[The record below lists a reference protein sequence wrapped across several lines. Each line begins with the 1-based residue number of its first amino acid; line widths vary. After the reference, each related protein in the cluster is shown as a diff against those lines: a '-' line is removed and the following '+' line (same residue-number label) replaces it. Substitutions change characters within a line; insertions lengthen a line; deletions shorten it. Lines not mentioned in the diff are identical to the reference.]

1 MQFGGPPAGNASAW
15 NASGTAAQ
23 RGKLVKDQEL
33 VLRFTNVSAGR
44 VELELCAEQG
54 DALLYLS
61 QTNTQPS
68 EANNQL
74 KLDTQKTAD
83 GRHCVRAAALVN
95 ASCDPQTLHTS
106 VLGAG
111 RLNRFQLML
120 SQKAPEGE

>member
-1 MQFGGPPAGNASAW
+1 M
-15 NASGTAAQ
+15 
-23 RGKLVKDQEL
+23 KDEEL
-33 VLRFTNVSAGR
+33 VLRYANVSAGR

-54 DALLYLS
+54 DALLYFS
-61 QTNTQPS
+61 QTNTRPS

-74 KLDTQKTAD
+74 KLDTRRAAD
-83 GRHCVRAAALVN
+83 GRHCVRATALVN
-95 ASCDPQTLHTS
+95 ASCDLQTFHSS